1 MSKVKPSSA
10 TESLAPE
17 LQETLRALN
26 VTESDLTEA
35 KEVAGRFTLD
45 ETKRVCG
52 PKSSGFML
60 GAYHPPMASS

>member
-1 MSKVKPSSA
+1 MSNVKPSSV

-26 VTESDLTEA
+26 VTERDLIEA

-45 ETKRVCG
+45 ETKRVRG
-52 PKSSGFML
+52 PGIEWLHARRLPF
-60 GAYHPPMASS
+60 PMASS